1 MAQQEFDLKND
12 LKLHDLSMAEIDGS
26 LNWLGGVITSEDNIL
41 RNSLSYEGTRVV
53 NFSPILDWKMI
64 PLCDILN
71 ELLLLGKKALGCPIE
86 IEFAV
91 NMKED
96 KPSEFYLL
104 QIKPMLISTN
114 KSIVLDNYDNKDI
127 FASSNITLG
136 NGATNHIKDLLI
148 LHPEKYDPSKSNEI
162 ANEIEYFNNKIGKK
176 RPYILSGPG
185 RWGSADPWLGV
196 PISWQQISNSKII
209 IELGHED
216 FLVDPSFGSHFF
228 QNITSLHV
236 GYLTIDHK
244 SKEDFLNFKWLEKA
258 SVKEEKKYIKWYQFK
273 DPFKSIIDGL
283 TGESKILIPKPE
295 KTEAMDEE
303 DSTGI

>member
-1 MAQQEFDLKND
+1 M
-12 LKLHDLSMAEIDGS
+12 
-26 LNWLGGVITSEDNIL
+26 
-41 RNSLSYEGTRVV
+41 
-53 NFSPILDWKMI
+53 
-64 PLCDILN
+64 
-71 ELLLLGKKALGCPIE
+71 
-86 IEFAV
+86 
-91 NMKED
+91 
-96 KPSEFYLL
+96 
-104 QIKPMLISTN
+104 
-114 KSIVLDNYDNKDI
+114 
-127 FASSNITLG
+127 
-136 NGATNHIKDLLI
+136 
-148 LHPEKYDPSKSNEI
+148 
-162 ANEIEYFNNKIGKK
+162 
-176 RPYILSGPG
+176 
-185 RWGSADPWLGV
+185 GV

-216 FLVDPSFGSHFF
+216 FPVDPSFGSHFF

-258 SVKEEKKYIKWYQFK
+258 EVKEEKKYIKWYQFK